1 MTPNLFPDNCTR
13 AMLNIFARTSISR
26 FVDPVGGWLVRAGIG
41 PDAIT
46 LTGTIGTVASALWFF
61 PRGQLVAGTIAVTVF
76 VLLDVLDGAV
86 ARARGS
92 GTPWGTVLDATCDRI
107 ADGAL
112 FAGLTW
118 WCFVVAGDRLLAV
131 AALLCLVSAQ
141 VISYIKARAAASGL
155 VADGGMVERAERYI
169 ITLVGAGLTGLGVSL
184 ALDIA
189 LWLLAGLQLVTV
201 TQRMLAVWRSAG
213 DREAR

>member
-1 MTPNLFPDNCTR
+1 
-13 AMLNIFARTSISR
+13 MLSIFARSSISR
-26 FVDPVGGWLVRAGIG
+26 FLDPVAYWLLRAGIP
-41 PDAIT
+41 PDVIT
-46 LTGTIGTVASALWFF
+46 LSGTIGTVASALWFF
-61 PRGQLVAGTIAVTVF
+61 PRGQLLGGTIAVTLF
-76 VLLDVLDGAV
+76 VLLDLVDGAV

-118 WCFVVAGDRLLAV
+118 WCFGVAGNRTLAV

-141 VISYIKARAAASGL
+141 VISYVKARAEAAGL

-169 ITLVGAGLTGLGVSL
+169 ITLVGAGLTGLGVPF
-184 ALDIA
+184 ALDVG
-189 LWLLAGLQLVTV
+189 LWLLAGLQIVTV
-201 TQRMLAVWRSAG
+201 TQRMAAVRRSAQEG
-213 DREAR
+213 ETR

>member
-1 MTPNLFPDNCTR
+1 
-13 AMLNIFARTSISR
+13 MLNIFARASISR

-46 LTGTIGTVASALWFF
+46 LTGTVGTVASALWFF
-61 PRGQLVAGTIAVTVF
+61 ARGQLLAGAIAVTVF
-76 VLLDVLDGAV
+76 VLLDMLDGAV

-92 GTPWGTVLDATCDRI
+92 GTAWGTVLDATCDRI

-118 WCFVVAGDRLLAV
+118 WCFVVADDRLLAV

-155 VADGGMVERAERYI
+155 SADGGMVERAERYI
-169 ITLVGAGLTGLGVSL
+169 ITLVGAGLTGLGVPF
-184 ALDIA
+184 ALDVA
-189 LWLLAGLQLVTV
+189 LWLLAGLQVVTV
-201 TQRMLAVWRSAG
+201 AQRMLAVRRGAR

>member
-1 MTPNLFPDNCTR
+1 
-13 AMLNIFARTSISR
+13 MLNIFARASISR

-46 LTGTIGTVASALWFF
+46 FTGTVGTVASSLWFF
-61 PRGQLVAGTIAVTVF
+61 PRGQLLAGAIAVTVF
-76 VLLDVLDGAV
+76 VLLDMLDGAV

-118 WCFVVAGDRLLAV
+118 WCFVVADDRLLAV
-131 AALLCLVSAQ
+131 AALFCLVSAQ
-141 VISYIKARAAASGL
+141 VISYVKARAAASGL
-155 VADGGMVERAERYI
+155 SADGGMVERAERYI
-169 ITLVGAGLTGLGVSL
+169 IALVGAGLTGLGVPF
-184 ALDIA
+184 ALDLA
-189 LWLLAGLQLVTV
+189 LWLLAGLQVVTV
-201 TQRMLAVWRSAG
+201 AQRMLSVRRSAEK
-213 DREAR
+213 REAR

>member
-1 MTPNLFPDNCTR
+1 MH
-13 AMLNIFARTSISR
+13 
-26 FVDPVGGWLVRAGIG
+26 RAGVT

-46 LTGTIGTVASALWFF
+46 FTGTIGTIASSLWFF
-61 PRGQLVAGTIAVTVF
+61 PRGQLLAGTIAVTVF

-92 GTPWGTVLDATCDRI
+92 GSPYGTVLDATCDRV

-118 WCFVVAGDRLLAV
+118 WCFGVGDDRLLAV
-131 AALLCLVSAQ
+131 AALFCLVSAQ
-141 VISYIKARAAASGL
+141 VISYIKARAEATGL
-155 VADGGMVERAERYI
+155 SADGGTVERAERFI
-169 ITLVGAGLTGLGVSL
+169 IALLGAGLAGLGVPF
-184 ALDIA
+184 ALDVA

-201 TQRMLAVWRSAG
+201 AQRMASVRRSARE
-213 DREAR
+213 REAT

>member
-1 MTPNLFPDNCTR
+1 
-13 AMLNIFARTSISR
+13 MLNIFARASISR

-46 LTGTIGTVASALWFF
+46 FIGTVGTVASALWFF
-61 PRGQLVAGTIAVTVF
+61 PRGQLLAGTIAVTVF
-76 VLLDVLDGAV
+76 VLLDMLDGAV

-92 GTPWGTVLDATCDRI
+92 GTAWGTVLDATCDRI

-118 WCFVVAGDRLLAV
+118 WCFVVADDRLLAV

-155 VADGGMVERAERYI
+155 SADGGMVERAERYI
-169 ITLVGAGLTGLGVSL
+169 ITLVGAGLTGLGVPF
-184 ALDIA
+184 ALDVA
-189 LWLLAGLQLVTV
+189 LWLLAGLQMVTV
-201 TQRMLAVWRSAG
+201 AQRMLAVRRGAG
-213 DREAR
+213 EREAR

>member
-1 MTPNLFPDNCTR
+1 MI
-13 AMLNIFARTSISR
+13 NIFARASISR
-26 FVDPVGGWLVRAGIG
+26 VVDPVGGWLVRAGIG

-46 LTGTIGTVASALWFF
+46 LTGTIGSVAASLWFF
-61 PRGQLVAGTIAVTVF
+61 PRGQLLAGSVVVAFF

-118 WCFVVAGDRLLAV
+118 WCFVVANDRLLAA

-141 VISYIKARAAASGL
+141 VISYIKARATASGL
-155 VADGGMVERAERYI
+155 TGDGGMAERAERYI
-169 ITLVGAGLTGLGVSL
+169 ITLLGAGLTGLGVPYAL
-184 ALDIA
+184 AVA

-201 TQRMLAVWRSAG
+201 MQRMLSVWRSASE
-213 DREAR
+213 REAA

>member
-1 MTPNLFPDNCTR
+1 
-13 AMLNIFARTSISR
+13 MLNIFARASLSR
-26 FVDPVGGWLVRAGIG
+26 FLDPVGGWLFHVGIG

-46 LTGTIGTVASALWFF
+46 FTGTIGTVASALWFF

-118 WCFVVAGDRLLAV
+118 WCFVIAGNRLLAV

-141 VISYIKARAAASGL
+141 VVSYIKARAAASGL
-155 VADGGMVERAERYI
+155 AADGGMAERAERYI
-169 ITLVGAGLTGLGVSL
+169 ITLVGAGLTGLGVPF

-201 TQRMLAVWRSAG
+201 TQRMLAVRRSAG
-213 DREAR
+213 DRELR

>member
-1 MTPNLFPDNCTR
+1 
-13 AMLNIFARTSISR
+13 MLSIFARSSISR
-26 FVDPVGGWLVRAGIG
+26 FLDPVAYWLLRAGIP
-41 PDAIT
+41 PDVIT
-46 LTGTIGTVASALWFF
+46 LSGTIGTVASALWFF
-61 PRGQLVAGTIAVTVF
+61 PRGQLLGGTIAVTLF
-76 VLLDVLDGAV
+76 VLLDLLDGAV

-118 WCFVVAGDRLLAV
+118 WCFGVAGNRTLAV

-141 VISYIKARAAASGL
+141 VISYVKARAEAAGL

-169 ITLVGAGLTGLGVSL
+169 ITLVGAGLTGLGVPF
-184 ALDIA
+184 ALDVG
-189 LWLLAGLQLVTV
+189 LWLLAGLQIVTV
-201 TQRMLAVWRSAG
+201 TQRMAAVRRSA
-213 DREAR
+213 RECETR

>member
-1 MTPNLFPDNCTR
+1 MTPDLFPDSGTR
-13 AMLNIFARTSISR
+13 AMLNLLARASISR
-26 FVDPVGGWLVRAGIG
+26 FVDPVGSWLVRAGVG

-46 LTGTIGTVASALWFF
+46 VTGTIGTVASALWFF
-61 PRGQLVAGTIAVTVF
+61 PRGQLVIGTIAVTVF

-92 GTPWGTVLDATCDRI
+92 GTPWGTVLDATCDRV

-118 WCFVVAGDRLLAV
+118 WCFVVANNRLLAV

-155 VADGGMVERAERYI
+155 SADGGMAERAERYI
-169 ITLVGAGLTGLGVSL
+169 ITLVGAGLTGFGVPF
-184 ALDIA
+184 ALDAA

-201 TQRMLAVWRSAG
+201 TQRMLAVRRSAG

>member
-1 MTPNLFPDNCTR
+1 MI
-13 AMLNIFARTSISR
+13 NIFARASISR
-26 FVDPVGGWLVRAGIG
+26 VVDPVGGWLVRAGIG

-46 LTGTIGTVASALWFF
+46 LTGTIGSVAASLWFF
-61 PRGQLVAGTIAVTVF
+61 PRGQLLAGSVVVAFF

-118 WCFVVAGDRLLAV
+118 WCFVVANDRLLAA

-141 VISYIKARAAASGL
+141 VISYIKARATASGL
-155 VADGGMVERAERYI
+155 TGDGGMAERAERYI
-169 ITLVGAGLTGLGVSL
+169 ITLLGAGLTGLGVPYAL
-184 ALDIA
+184 AVA

-201 TQRMLAVWRSAG
+201 MQRMLSVWRSASE
-213 DREAR
+213 RETA

>member
-1 MTPNLFPDNCTR
+1 M
-13 AMLNIFARTSISR
+13 
-26 FVDPVGGWLVRAGIG
+26 VRAGIG

-46 LTGTIGTVASALWFF
+46 LTGTIGTVASSLWFF
-61 PRGQLVAGTIAVTVF
+61 PRGQLVAGTIAVAVF

-118 WCFVVAGDRLLAV
+118 WCFVVVNDRLLAA

-155 VADGGMVERAERYI
+155 TADGGMAERAERYI
-169 ITLVGAGLTGLGVSL
+169 ITLLGAGLTGFGVPY
-184 ALDIA
+184 ALDVA

-201 TQRMLAVWRSAG
+201 VQRMVAVRRSASASG
-213 DREAR
+213 SDAR

>member
-1 MTPNLFPDNCTR
+1 
-13 AMLNIFARTSISR
+13 MLNIFARASLSR
-26 FVDPVGGWLVRAGIG
+26 FVDPVSGWLVRAGIG
-41 PDAIT
+41 PNTIT
-46 LTGTIGTVASALWFF
+46 FIGTAGTVASALWFF
-61 PRGQLVAGTIAVTVF
+61 PHGQLVAGTFAVTVF

-86 ARARGS
+86 ARTRGS
-92 GTPWGTVLDATCDRI
+92 GTLWGAVLDATCDRI

-141 VISYIKARAAASGL
+141 VISYIKARAAATGL
-155 VADGGMVERAERYI
+155 SADGGMVERAERYI
-169 ITLVGAGLTGLGVSL
+169 ITLVGAGLTGLGVPF
-184 ALDIA
+184 ALGVA

>member
-1 MTPNLFPDNCTR
+1 
-13 AMLNIFARTSISR
+13 MLNIFARASLSR
-26 FVDPVGGWLVRAGIG
+26 FVDPVGQWLFRAGVG

-46 LTGTIGTVASALWFF
+46 VIGTTGTVAAALWFF
-61 PRGQLVAGTIAVTVF
+61 PRDQLVAGTLVVTFF

-92 GTPWGTVLDATCDRI
+92 GGTPWGAVLDATCDRI

-141 VISYIKARAAASGL
+141 VISYIKARAEASGL
-155 VADGGMVERAERYI
+155 SGDGGMAERAERYI
-169 ITLVGAGLTGLGVSL
+169 ITLLGAGLTGLGVPY
-184 ALDIA
+184 ALDVA
-189 LWLLAGLQLVTV
+189 LWLLAGLQMVTV
-201 TQRMLAVWRSAG
+201 AQRMVAVRRSAW
-213 DREAR
+213 DQETT